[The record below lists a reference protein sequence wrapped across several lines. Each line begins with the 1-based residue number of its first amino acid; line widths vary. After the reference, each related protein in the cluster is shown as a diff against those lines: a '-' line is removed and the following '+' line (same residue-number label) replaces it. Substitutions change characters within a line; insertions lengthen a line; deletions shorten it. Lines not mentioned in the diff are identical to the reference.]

1 MSDPQDLL
9 YTNNYI
15 STSVINNEK
24 LLKEEDY
31 YERFTD
37 YLDKNKESDVDRY
50 IDDDLNEESQI
61 NLNKTLRTKWPV
73 DNKKNHYP
81 LFDTFTTDVSTNRY
95 KKEILTKVSIDSINR
110 DKKKYSNPNLFTIG
124 FQKVFNNVKKIILND
139 INFQNINMPV
149 TNFNNC
155 IAWQY
160 PSENILVTYNIDYSI
175 IPTPGI
181 KKISY
186 SSLPNSVYEYTTPND
201 EIVLAIDDYLVYQA
215 NIKPAFYTTESI
227 VNNIRL
233 ETSKIL
239 HGQNSRNNSNN
250 LIIEEPYLKE
260 PNKIGNPHLFS
271 VYIDPV
277 QSIVRFVNRIEE
289 IKIVAIQ
296 TFSPYENNFSETDI
310 FYYYSS
316 KYSPSTPVYSLD
328 YKLIYITLEASSD
341 TTYQYYENIFNL
353 NYCNPFPLVITGLLN
368 NVGDIYYDLLN
379 YTAFF
384 DLEIYLKNGYLQDEL
399 NSISYYKYFDTIT
412 ITKTTII
419 NGNTVTITNKYVRFA
434 LHLSKG
440 NLNGAV
446 YNNKGLAIKP
456 VITENIIFSESLKS
470 FYDSLNIYTNYY
482 YNNIVPLIGRAL
494 LFRWIFDQYN
504 NKYINYEIET
514 LNEKKRSV
522 LRVLAW
528 PIANETNQIYAIYT
542 NEGYGFIQSNN
553 YSKLSNTQDLTSFE
567 TKANSFPSV
576 SLNLQNF
583 NNKYYFVGNSYIYL
597 KIYFNGVSDTESN
610 SNFLVSVSDQS
621 ILYNQVYVNSDRF
634 NVGIGEDYTYIKECK
649 GLQVLKKDNNGF
661 LAKILLSNI
670 PGNYDI
676 LNSNIINNN
685 SYIINYDNVMDNVT
699 SITIALFDQEFRL
712 IEVTNDFSFT
722 LNIHEIKDVLKE
734 TLINTKTNN
743 VTSTGNF
750 I

>member
-1 MSDPQDLL
+1 
-9 YTNNYI
+9 
-15 STSVINNEK
+15 
-24 LLKEEDY
+24 
-31 YERFTD
+31 
-37 YLDKNKESDVDRY
+37 
-50 IDDDLNEESQI
+50 
-61 NLNKTLRTKWPV
+61 
-73 DNKKNHYP
+73 
-81 LFDTFTTDVSTNRY
+81 
-95 KKEILTKVSIDSINR
+95 
-110 DKKKYSNPNLFTIG
+110 
-124 FQKVFNNVKKIILND
+124 
-139 INFQNINMPV
+139 
-149 TNFNNC
+149 
-155 IAWQY
+155 
-160 PSENILVTYNIDYSI
+160 
-175 IPTPGI
+175 
-181 KKISY
+181 
-186 SSLPNSVYEYTTPND
+186 
-201 EIVLAIDDYLVYQA
+201 
-215 NIKPAFYTTESI
+215 
-227 VNNIRL
+227 
-233 ETSKIL
+233 
-239 HGQNSRNNSNN
+239 
-250 LIIEEPYLKE
+250 
-260 PNKIGNPHLFS
+260 
-271 VYIDPV
+271 
-277 QSIVRFVNRIEE
+277 
-289 IKIVAIQ
+289 
-296 TFSPYENNFSETDI
+296 
-310 FYYYSS
+310 
-316 KYSPSTPVYSLD
+316 
-328 YKLIYITLEASSD
+328 
-341 TTYQYYENIFNL
+341 
-353 NYCNPFPLVITGLLN
+353 
-368 NVGDIYYDLLN
+368 
-379 YTAFF
+379 
-384 DLEIYLKNGYLQDEL
+384 
-399 NSISYYKYFDTIT
+399 
-412 ITKTTII
+412 
-419 NGNTVTITNKYVRFA
+419 
-434 LHLSKG
+434 
-440 NLNGAV
+440 LNGAV
-446 YNNKGLAIKP
+446 YNNKNNKGLPIKP

>member
-15 STSVINNEK
+15 FTEVVNNQS

-37 YLDKNKESDVDRY
+37 YLDKNRELDVDKY

-73 DNKKNHYP
+73 DYKKNHYP

-95 KKEILTKVSIDSINR
+95 KKEIITKISIDSNNR
-110 DKKKYSNPNLFTIG
+110 DKKLYYNPNLFTIG
-124 FQKVFNNVKKIILND
+124 FQKVFNNVKNIIIND
-139 INFQNINMPV
+139 INFPNINMPV

-155 IAWQY
+155 LAWQY
-160 PSENILVTYNIDYSI
+160 PSENYLVTYNIDYTI
-175 IPTPGI
+175 IPTPGE
-181 KKISY
+181 KLISY
-186 SSLPNSVYEYTTPND
+186 SNLPNSVYSYTTPDD
-201 EIVLAIDDYLVYQA
+201 EIVLSIDDYLVYQT
-215 NIKPAFYTTESI
+215 NIKPAYYTTDSI
-227 VNNIRL
+227 KDSIRY
-233 ETSKIL
+233 ETSRIL
-239 HGQNSRNNSNN
+239 HGINSKNSSGK
-250 LIIEEPYLKE
+250 LIIEEPYLKS

-271 VYIDPV
+271 TYIDPIE
-277 QSIVRFVNRIEE
+277 SIVRFVNRIEE
-289 IKIVAIQ
+289 INVVALQ
-296 TFSPYENNFSETDI
+296 TFAPYENNFNEVDI

-316 KYSPSTPVYSLD
+316 QYSLATPVYTLNH
-328 YKLIYITLEASSD
+328 KFIYITLEASSD
-341 TTYQYYENIFNL
+341 TTYQYFNNLFYL
-353 NYCNPFPLVITGLLN
+353 NKCSPFPLVITDLLN
-368 NVGDIYYDLLN
+368 NIGDIDYNFLN
-379 YTAFF
+379 YTPIF
-384 DLEIYLKNGYLQDEL
+384 DLEIYLNNGYTEDQI
-399 NSISYYKYFDTIT
+399 NSVSYYKFIDTIT
-412 ITKTTII
+412 ITKSTTI
-419 NGNTVTITNKYVRFA
+419 NGNPVTITNKYLRFA
-434 LHLSKG
+434 ISLSTG
-440 NLNGAV
+440 NLNGRI
-446 YNNKGLAIKP
+446 YNKNGIRIKP
-456 VITENIIFSESLKS
+456 VITNNIIFSSSLNS
-470 FYDSLNIYTNYY
+470 FYQNLNIYTNYSY
-482 YNNIVPLIGRAL
+482 SINVPLIGRAL

-514 LNEKKRSV
+514 LNEKKRS
-522 LRVLAW
+522 LLNILAW

-542 NEGYGFIQSNN
+542 NEGYAFVQSNN
-553 YSKLSNTQDLTSFE
+553 YSKLTTTQELTSFE
-567 TKANSFPSV
+567 TIANSFPSV

-583 NNKYYFVGNSYIYL
+583 NNQYYFVGNSYIYL
-597 KIYFNGVSDTESN
+597 KIYFNGVSDAES
-610 SNFLVSVSDQS
+610 STNFLVAVSDQS
-621 ILYNQVYVNSDRF
+621 ILFNQVYVNSDRF

-649 GLQVLKKDNNGF
+649 GLQVLKKDNKGF
-661 LAKILLSNI
+661 VAKILLSNV

-685 SYIINYDNVMDNVT
+685 SYIINYDNVMDNVSSLT
-699 SITIALFDQEFRL
+699 VALFDPEFRL